1 MVRRTLVITVLTFR
15 DLGERVHGAYQRF
28 RTLLEATCN
37 ISESVDVCSIGQLQ
51 STLSNR
57 EDEESE
63 SNIWQHWGLKCRV
76 FAGAWDHKPMISPWI
91 LEQILWAMSYRRCRF
106 FWGLDNTINRELLA
120 RLSQPAPGLIVLH
133 KLQSIELAARILP
146 SDIPVCFDLDDIE
159 YIAHERHSRLISN
172 TRDRLVALGM
182 VPAIKRAVYRALR
195 RTTHTFVCSL
205 PDKELLDSTFGLA
218 PEKVVVI
225 PNSFAIQNREPIV
238 TDPVLLFVGTFAWEP
253 NVQAMDFFLT
263 QCWQQVKAKVPDAR
277 LLVVGKHPEKIPSFS
292 RIFEGVEFSGFVEDI
307 AEAYRKARVVICPI
321 LSGGGTRV
329 KLVEAAA
336 YGKPIVSTRIGAEG
350 LGFADEQHAL
360 LRDGAKSFAD
370 ACIRLLKD
378 KPNCESLSES
388 VHNYA
393 EQIFDR
399 PAVIAKVRSILMSC
413 TS

>member
-1 MVRRTLVITVLTFR
+1 MASSILVATVLNFHNIS
-15 DLGERVHGAYQRF
+15 EQVHGIYQRF
-28 RTLLEATCN
+28 RMLLEATCS
-37 ISESVDVCSIGQLQ
+37 ISQSVNVWIIRPPQNTIGGY
-51 STLSNR
+51 
-57 EDEESE
+57 EDKDSE
-63 SNIWQHWGLKCRV
+63 SNIRQFWGLECRV
-76 FAGAWDHKPMISPWI
+76 FVGAWEKKFMASPWI
-91 LEQILWAMSYRRCRF
+91 LEQILRTMSYRRSQL

-120 RLSQPAPGLIVLH
+120 RLSQPAPDLVVLH
-133 KLQSIELAARILP
+133 RLQSIELAAPALP
-146 SDIPVCFDLDDIE
+146 SNIPVFFDLDDIE
-159 YIAHERHSRLISN
+159 YITHERHSRLISN

-195 RTTHTFVCSL
+195 RATHTFVCSL

-225 PNSFAIQNREPIV
+225 PNSFTIQNREPIV

-292 RIFEGVEFSGFVEDI
+292 RIFEGVEFGGFVEDI